1 MYFIIFEIVPLIP
14 GIITEVVLLLR
25 FLFGP
30 IEEKK
35 ESC

>member
-14 GIITEVVLLLR
+14 GIITEVVLLR